1 MILYVSM
8 SVLEVDNQEGNV
20 FVSLLPLKYA
30 LEKLNSPNI
39 TSDISFS
46 EKTCLMILYEAVCS
60 FPPLFPHTLCNWL
73 LLLIFFLHS
82 TKYHLMC
89 HRFVYFLLVFLSV
102 RCQKE
107 SKIKKKK
114 MLVKNRENFP
124 ANAKVVWC

>member
-30 LEKLNSPNI
+30 LEKINSPNI

-60 FPPLFPHTLCNWL
+60 FPPPFPPAPGGWAADYTLNGS
-73 LLLIFFLHS
+73 F
-82 TKYHLMC
+82 
-89 HRFVYFLLVFLSV
+89 
-102 RCQKE
+102 
-107 SKIKKKK
+107 
-114 MLVKNRENFP
+114 
-124 ANAKVVWC
+124 